1 MIKSSKDYKKNQI
14 KNRCIILISQLSLL
28 LIFLLSWELLA
39 KYQIINEFLL
49 SRPSSIIKLF
59 ILNLEDGTL
68 LNHLSISTLETL
80 IALTISTTLGIFLS
94 ILIFSSKLITKILDP
109 FLTVLNSIPKS
120 ASGIIFIIWF
130 GTSYKGI
137 IAVSISF
144 SIIISVIT
152 CLNYFKSIDIDYL
165 KMAKTMGATK
175 FQLLTKIILPASL
188 DNILTLIKVNIGL
201 SWVGVVV
208 GEFLV
213 SKKGIGYLILYGGQ
227 VFKMDLVMMGI
238 LILSFIA
245 LGMSQLINLLQKII
259 RKFVYHYN

>member
-1 MIKSSKDYKKNQI
+1 MIKSINDYKKKQI
-14 KNRCIILISQLSLL
+14 KNKIIVIISQISLLFLL
-28 LIFLLSWELLA
+28 LIVWELLA

-49 SRPSSIIKLF
+49 SRPSNIIKLF
-59 ILNLEDGTL
+59 FTNIRNGTL
-68 LNHLSISTLETL
+68 FNHLSISTIEAI
-80 IALTISTTLGIFLS
+80 IALLISTSLGVAISIIIYFSELLS
-94 ILIFSSKLITKILDP
+94 KILDP
-109 FLTVLNSIPKS
+109 FLTVLNAIPKS

-144 SIIISVIT
+144 SIIISIIT
-152 CLNYFKSIDIDYL
+152 CLNYFKSIDQDYL
-165 KMAKTMGATK
+165 KMAKTMGANK
-175 FQLLTKIILPASL
+175 LQILTKIILPSSL
-188 DNILTLIKVNIGL
+188 DNILSLIKVNIGL

-213 SKKGIGYLILYGGQ
+213 SKEGIGYLILYGGQ

-238 LILSFIA
+238 LVLSLIA
-245 LGMSQLINLLQKII
+245 LGMSQLINIIQKII